1 MSILSLGDRRSRPSI
16 TQVVR
21 FSDDASTSP
30 LPSRSTKAALK
41 PPTIKRKNV
50 KAANSAAIMS
60 IGPFRYSAAR
70 PSKPGPNHIPTSS
83 VVTVPRHS
91 KPSPSMV
98 IPDDLDTV
106 RLSPPATAK
115 ASSFSEPGYS
125 TSSRGVKRPA
135 PDSESESDQE
145 IPQEMPAR
153 DFPRAGSSFQLSTPP
168 SSDARPH
175 ESRRVVHSSQ
185 AANTYRGS
193 MAELNVA
200 PDPQALKE
208 LQMAEERLAFET
220 NRELKLKIKHAKAS
234 AIAEY

>member
-1 MSILSLGDRRSRPSI
+1 MGERRSRPSI

-21 FSDDASTSP
+21 FSDDASANA
-30 LPSRSTKAALK
+30 LPSRPTKTASR
-41 PPTIKRKNV
+41 PPTTKRKNV
-50 KAANSAAIMS
+50 KTANSAAVMS
-60 IGPFRYSAAR
+60 IGPFRNSGAR
-70 PSKPGPNHIPTSS
+70 FSKPASKHISTSS
-83 VVTVPRHS
+83 IVNVPRHS
-91 KPSPSMV
+91 KPSPLTVVS
-98 IPDDLDTV
+98 DDLDIV
-106 RLSPPATAK
+106 RLSPPAIPK
-115 ASSFSEPGYS
+115 ASGFSEPGYS

-145 IPQEMPAR
+145 IPQETPAR
-153 DFPRAGSSFQLSTPP
+153 NSPRARSSFQLSTPP